1 MHHNVGGNRLLT
13 SRRPVVDDA
22 DMGKDA
28 ILHMRLEVA
37 EKSAL
42 DDLRRAEPNLP
53 SRSEM
58 VRRLIQRALDAQK
71 RERKK

>member
-1 MHHNVGGNRLLT
+1 MLT

-22 DMGKDA
+22 GMGKDA
-28 ILHMRLEVA
+28 ILHMRLEEA

-42 DDLRRAEPNLP
+42 DDLRRAEPDLP

-71 RERKK
+71 RDRKK

>member
-1 MHHNVGGNRLLT
+1 MLT
-13 SRRPVVDDA
+13 KRRPVAEDA

-28 ILHMRLEVA
+28 ILHMRLEAA
-37 EKSAL
+37 EKAAL
-42 DDLRRAEPNLP
+42 DDLRRAEPDLP

-71 RERKK
+71 REKRK